1 MFSIA
6 RVASVSFLFAACV
19 SAASLQW
26 QCPGG
31 PPRGGGNTGPPRSG
45 GGSNGGPGDTVRRGS
60 PPTRDAGPPTSDPTG
75 PTTPDDPA
83 PTGPSTGP
91 GPTTPGTGPGPTA
104 PTRGPS
110 TGGGRGVPLAAD
122 FDAWHVWWEFN
133 KDRFLELRRSLEEV
147 AASTGEDDIA
157 IGRGTRAPV
166 RSTGPTPR
174 EVHERIVPVLRRLV
188 HDTNTGRSL
197 VASSLLSLARIGGV
211 DGMRD
216 AIRHVLKHGDAERRE
231 IATLAYGIDGRSEF
245 LDDLFAIARDDDGGR
260 ALTGAIGGVSY
271 RLRAFALYATGL
283 AAERGESRV
292 KRRVFFAVR
301 EIFERERSANQDVR
315 IAALSALRVLSP
327 DARTTD
333 GRSLRDDA
341 LYWVLNRLQRDRLE
355 PILASQALCAAS
367 ALAGRADP
375 STRVARHAAEILR
388 DKDAPNLLRQAA
400 CLALGNVCNREDEAS
415 LAVLTHQALDATEPQ
430 TRSFAMLALGE
441 IGGADNIVFLRKA
454 LRSPKSRKNSK
465 PWIALAVALAATD
478 APEAVRVSI
487 RQDLAMTYD
496 EVRAP
501 EFSSGIAIA
510 LGMLRATEFEEKLSD
525 RMLEIRAQSRDAG
538 YHALALGLMRSRN
551 KVAAVRSLFAVSGT
565 REDALVQSATS
576 LALLGDKSISSWLIE
591 RLRKDDTSITA
602 RHGLTKA
609 LGLVGDKHAID
620 GLLQIVEDEKA
631 MVLPRA
637 FAAVALGMIGDEDV
651 APWNAPLA
659 AGVHYRASV
668 GTLTGEVG
676 VLDIL

>member
-1 MFSIA
+1 MS
-6 RVASVSFLFAACV
+6 ASSV
-19 SAASLQW
+19 QW

-45 GGSNGGPGDTVRRGS
+45 GGGSNGGPGDTVRRGS
-60 PPTRDAGPPTSDPTG
+60 PPTRDVGPPTSDPSG
-75 PTTPDDPA
+75 PSTPGEPA
-83 PTGPSTGP
+83 PTGPSTVPGPVTPGAGP
-91 GPTTPGTGPGPTA
+91 GPSA
-104 PTRGPS
+104 PTRGPTS
-110 TGGGRGVPLAAD
+110 GGGRGVTLATD

-166 RSTGPTPR
+166 RSSRPTPR

-188 HDTNTGRSL
+188 HDKTTGRTL
-197 VASSLLSLARIGGV
+197 VASALLSLARIGGV

-216 AIRHVLKHGDAERRE
+216 SIRHVLQHGDAERRE

-245 LDDLFAIARDDDGGR
+245 LDDLFAIARDDVAGR
-260 ALTGAIGGVSY
+260 SLTGASGGVPY

-283 AAERGESRV
+283 TAERGDPRV
-292 KRRVFFAVR
+292 KRRVFFALR
-301 EIFERERSANQDVR
+301 DIFERERSASHDVR

-333 GRSLRDDA
+333 GKRLRDDA
-341 LYWVLNRLQRDRLE
+341 LYWILNRLQRDRLE
-355 PILASQALCAAS
+355 PIVAAQALCAAS
-367 ALAGRADP
+367 KLAGRADP
-375 STRVARHAAEILR
+375 STRVARHAADILR
-388 DKDAPNLLRQAA
+388 DDDAPNLLRQAA
-400 CLALGNVCNREDEAS
+400 CLALGNVCNREDESS
-415 LAVLTHQALDATEPQ
+415 LEALMHQAVDAKEPQ

-441 IGGADNIVFLRKA
+441 IGGADTIVFLRKA
-454 LRSPKSRKNSK
+454 LRTPKSRKNAK

-478 APEAVRVSI
+478 ATEAVRASI

-510 LGMLRATEFEEKLSD
+510 LGLLRATEFEEKLSK

-551 KVAAVRSLFAVSGT
+551 KVADVRSLFAVSGT
-565 REDALVQSATS
+565 REEALIQSATS
-576 LALLGDKSISSWLIE
+576 LALLGDKSISPWLIE
-591 RLRKDDTSITA
+591 RLRKDDTSISV

-651 APWNAPLA
+651 TPWNAPLA
-659 AGVHYRASV
+659 DGVHYRASV